1 MQCLSI
7 RCAERLGEAGIDM
20 SVGSVGDSCDNAL
33 AESVIGLFKTEVVK
47 HLGPWK
53 SVGQVE
59 WETLQWVSCYNTEW
73 LHGAIGHRPPQKME
87 ADFYENVNELDKV
100 A

>member
-1 MQCLSI
+1 
-7 RCAERLGEAGIDM
+7 M
-20 SVGSVGDSCDNAL
+20 SDSYDNAP
-33 AESVIGLFKTEVVK
+33 AESVIGLFKAEVIEFF
-47 HLGPWK
+47 GSWK

-59 WETLQWVSCYNTEW
+59 WETLQWVSCYNTER

-87 ADFYENVNELDKV
+87 EDFYENMNEHDNV

>member
-1 MQCLSI
+1 MTGTRGETETDRDQMGHK
-7 RCAERLGEAGIDM
+7 RL
-20 SVGSVGDSCDNAL
+20 
-33 AESVIGLFKTEVVK
+33 T
-47 HLGPWK
+47 P

>member
-1 MQCLSI
+1 
-7 RCAERLGEAGIDM
+7 M
-20 SVGSVGDSCDNAL
+20 SDSYDNAS
-33 AESVIGLFKTEVVK
+33 AVSVIGLFRAEVIEFF
-47 HLGPWK
+47 GSWK

-87 ADFYENVNELDKV
+87 DDFYENMNELDKV